1 MLGMSKKEAWWQYVK
16 NILRQ
21 YPDLKK
27 ELEELRVSKVT
38 VSYGGVGGRSG
49 KISKPT
55 ETTALR
61 ELGPKEQK
69 KLDAIEKAIKITKEK
84 HPNDYQLR
92 LMIID
97 LVYWKKTH
105 TIQGS
110 SMRVPCHPNTAAMW
124 QAEFIRIV
132 ANELELV

>member
-1 MLGMSKKEAWWQYVK
+1 MSKKETWWLYVK

-27 ELEELRVSKVT
+27 ELDALKSPKVT

-49 KISKPT
+49 KIGRPT
-55 ETTALR
+55 EVAALA
-61 ELGPKEQK
+61 ELEPKKQK
-69 KLDAIEKAIKITKEK
+69 KLDAIEKAIVSTKEK
-84 HPNDYQLR
+84 HPNDYNLR
-92 LMIID
+92 LMIVD

-105 TIQGS
+105 TIQGA

-124 QAEFIRIV
+124 QAEFIRLV
-132 ANELELV
+132 ADELDLV